1 MRRWLR
7 RTQCRDGAL
16 PISRCPGRANAA
28 SGDAAGRVF
37 TRPILMT
44 RKFII
49 VLAITSLFTALVVGF
64 SWFYLS
70 QLLRQ
75 RLVWA
80 DETASQITNSLE
92 YAASKAVPDLTS
104 TRVDTNNPKAM
115 RAAITNYLQTDPNL
129 NDQLEALVGN
139 SRIIYDAA
147 ITDPNG
153 VAILDTNPALNAK
166 PVPQRPSLA
175 VLRDAGF
182 RRQLRLLY
190 SPGTVYDVS
199 IGLQLDGHEFG
210 GVRVGV
216 STVFLR
222 NELTPKLQQ
231 AAFFSVV
238 AIFCSLVLAAVVSNF
253 ALGPLKAISRNLDS
267 ASAGDLLPDEET
279 SAGDEVG
286 LVSLKIAH
294 LGRQIRDTNE
304 IFSALKDNVEQVMTK
319 LQDGLMLF
327 TRDSRVVLVS
337 ASAEKFLGRPRR
349 EILGRTVE
357 DIFSDGTVLGAVV
370 LPAFQK
376 QRPLAQYEFEAVDGR
391 RVQVSLDFIQEKG
404 TPIGALLTMRDAESV
419 RRIEDEIEISRRL
432 SASGRLTR
440 GVAHEVKNPINAI
453 VLHLQLLQN
462 KLQQDDPETRRHM
475 DIIGNEI
482 HRLDRV
488 VQILVDFTRPRD
500 LRLEDVDLRKI
511 LEDVSML
518 AAPDA
523 ARRAVHIVLELPN
536 QELLN
541 PELLSPELLS
551 PELSNPELPN
561 PDLPND
567 DHALIV
573 RVDSDLMKQ
582 AILNLVLNGV
592 QSMKEGTL
600 TLTARRDDEMILA
613 EVRDQGCGI
622 PPEAQEKI
630 FELYYT
636 TKGDE
641 GGSGIGLA
649 QTYQIMQWHYGSV
662 EFDSI
667 VGAGTTF
674 RLRLPAAAAKPDRRA
689 DAELTA

>member
-1 MRRWLR
+1 
-7 RTQCRDGAL
+7 
-16 PISRCPGRANAA
+16 
-28 SGDAAGRVF
+28 
-37 TRPILMT
+37 MT

-49 VLAITSLFTALVVGF
+49 VLAITTLFTALVVGF
-64 SWFYLS
+64 SWIYLS

-75 RLVWA
+75 RLLWA
-80 DETASQITNSLE
+80 DETASQLTNQLE

-104 TRVDTNNPKAM
+104 TRVDTNNPKAL
-115 RAAITNYLQTDPNL
+115 RAAITNYLQTDANL
-129 NDQLEALVGN
+129 NDMLESVVGN

-147 ITDPNG
+147 IIDPSG
-153 VAILDTNPALNAK
+153 VAILDTNPALNGK
-166 PVPQRPSLA
+166 PVPERARLS

-182 RRQLRLLY
+182 RRQLRMVY
-190 SPGTVYDVS
+190 GPATVYDVS
-199 IGLQLDGHEFG
+199 IGLELDGHEFG

-238 AIFCSLVLAAVVSNF
+238 AIFCSLVLAAVVSHV
-253 ALGPLKAISRNLDS
+253 ALGPLKAIARNLDT

-294 LGRQIRDTNE
+294 LGRQIRDTNQ

-349 EILGRTVE
+349 EILGRTAE
-357 DIFSDGTVLGAVV
+357 EIFSDGTVLGAVV

-376 QRPLAQYEFEAVDGR
+376 QRPLVQYEFDAADGR

-404 TPIGALLTMRDAESV
+404 TSIGALLTMRDAESV

-462 KLQQDDPETRRHM
+462 KLQRDDPETGRHM

-482 HRLDRV
+482 RRLDRV

-500 LRLEDVDLRKI
+500 LRLEEVDMRKI
-511 LEDVSML
+511 LEGVLAL
-518 AAPDA
+518 AAPEA
-523 ARRAVHIVLELPN
+523 ARHGVRIV
-536 QELLN
+536 QQ
-541 PELLSPELLS
+541 
-551 PELSNPELPN
+551 LPN
-561 PDLPND
+561 PDE
-567 DHALIV
+567 ALMV

-592 QSMKEGTL
+592 QAMTEGGTL
-600 TLTARRDDEMILA
+600 TLLAKRDDEMVLA
-613 EVRDQGCGI
+613 EVLDQGSGI
-622 PPEAQEKI
+622 PPEAREKI
-630 FELYYT
+630 FELYFT
-636 TKGDE
+636 TKGE
-641 GGSGIGLA
+641 QGGSGIGLA

-674 RLRLPAAAAKPDRRA
+674 RLRLPAVVAKADRR
-689 DAELTA
+689 EEITA